1 MTSSPGSNSPI
12 GMTKAA
18 IFRLL
23 NNFNEKTV
31 RRDVNSVIAKSRN
44 IPPDEAKYQRVL
56 KPSEV
61 EKVLAM
67 YQ

>member
-1 MTSSPGSNSPI
+1 MTSVPVPNAPL

-31 RRDVNSVIAKSRN
+31 RRDVNTVIAKSRN
-44 IPPDEAKYQRVL
+44 IPPEEAKYQRRL

-61 EKVLAM
+61 EQVLAM